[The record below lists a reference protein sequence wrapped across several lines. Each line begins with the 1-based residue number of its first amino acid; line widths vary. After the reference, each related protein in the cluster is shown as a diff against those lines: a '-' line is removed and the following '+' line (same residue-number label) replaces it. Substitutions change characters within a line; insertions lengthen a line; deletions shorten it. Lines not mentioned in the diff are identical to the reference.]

1 MSENKDIIGIN
12 EVAEIAGVSASA
24 VINWRNRDKSFPAP
38 IAELKSGPV
47 FNYDQIRRYLKKR
60 KVHMATVIS
69 TINLKGGVAKT
80 TITVALGEFLSAE
93 FKKKV
98 LIVDLDPQTNAT
110 VMLIGDK
117 NWQKLNDQNYTLA
130 RLFEDALDPDNA
142 SFNLDKTLQKN
153 VSDVA
158 AVRSLDLL
166 PSSLNLIDIQDR
178 IAAVPPGKFYSI
190 VPTDI
195 LKRAIKNKM
204 EEYDIILIDCPPNLG
219 IITLNGLKIS
229 DGYIIPT
236 IPDILSTYGIP
247 QIISRIKDFSFN
259 IGENIENY
267 GIIATKYDARNTIH
281 NNIIKQLE
289 REKEGPFFKTII
301 KQNTQSSA
309 AAEHSNHNTLRQ
321 KWGYNPGQYE
331 AYYALTKELLE
342 KVGI

>member
-1 MSENKDIIGIN
+1 MNDIIGIN
-12 EVAEIAGVSASA
+12 EIADIAGVSSSA
-24 VINWRNRDKSFPAP
+24 VINWRNRDKDFPSP

-80 TITVALGEFLSAE
+80 TVTVALGEFLSAE
-93 FKKKV
+93 HEKKV

-117 NWQKLNDQNYTLA
+117 KWKALNEQEYTLA
-130 RLFEDALDPDNA
+130 RLFEDSLDPENA
-142 SFNLDKTLQKN
+142 RFNLEKTLQKN

-158 AVRSLDLL
+158 AVRTLDLL
-166 PSSLNLIDIQDR
+166 PSSLNLIDLQDR
-178 IAAVPPGKFYSI
+178 IATISPGKFYS
-190 VPTDI
+190 VMPTDI
-195 LKRAIKNKM
+195 LKRALKGKL
-204 EEYDIILIDCPPNLG
+204 EEYDFILIDCPPNLG

-247 QIISRIKDFSFN
+247 QIISRVKDFSSN
-259 IGENIENY
+259 IDKDIENY

-289 REKEGPFFKTII
+289 REKDGPFFKTII
-301 KQNTQSSA
+301 RQNTQSSA
-309 AAEHSNHNTLRQ
+309 AAEHSQHNTLRQ
-321 KWGYNPGQYE
+321 KWGYSPGQYE
-331 AYYALTKELLE
+331 TYLSLTNELLE
-342 KVGI
+342 KVGV